1 MVERRDTAS
10 RRFLPCL
17 GAVAVLLLIAAPATA
32 ASITVSPDAC
42 RMVSRYVEPPGV
54 EYQPGVDVH
63 GNAVAPADLPGSA
76 TVTPP
81 TQFHINI
88 TVDLAQRFG
97 IPPSALYDPQ
107 AVVGVVEVDGNH
119 LTFNGQPLNDDQM
132 QGLAPLCPQTEPK
145 QP

>member
-1 MVERRDTAS
+1 MAGRRDTTFGPV
-10 RRFLPCL
+10 RLRL
-17 GAVAVLLLIAAPATA
+17 GAVLAALLAAGPATA
-32 ASITVSPDAC
+32 ADITVSPDAC
-42 RMVSRYVEPPGV
+42 RMVQRYVEPPGV

-63 GNAVAPADLPGSA
+63 GNPVAPADLPGT

-132 QGLAPLCPQTEPK
+132 KGLAPLCSQAEPK
-145 QP
+145 HP